1 MQLDPFMRALGFQGG
16 MTAPGQARLSVVVQP
31 EHLNNWGSA
40 HGGFLFALADSAFA
54 LAANSHGPLAV
65 SLSAHIEHLQACQAG
80 DTLEAS
86 AREISLTR
94 RTGVYQIEIRNGDA
108 LIAQF
113 TGTAYRKSE
122 RPATQPTHPHS
133 EQMT

>member
-1 MQLDPFMRALGFQGG
+1 MHLDPFMKYLGFEGG
-16 MTAPGQARLSVVVQP
+16 ITAPGEARLTAQLKH

-65 SLSAHIEHLQACQAG
+65 SISAHIEHLHACQAG
-80 DTLEAS
+80 DFLEAT

-94 RTGVYQIEIRNGDA
+94 RTGVYQVEIRSGEA
-108 LIAQF
+108 LIALF
-113 TGTAYRKSE
+113 TGTAYRK
-122 RPATQPTHPHS
+122 T
-133 EQMT
+133 